1 TPHAA
6 SAPPSPGS
14 TGEGGRGVRAGQETM
29 AAETAISEQ
38 AASREAVVPWWE
50 RNLSWL
56 LLTPMLVMF
65 VVFALL
71 PSLTAIIYA
80 FSHIT
85 LARGGMQRDFIGFD
99 NFARAFADPLVRQS
113 AVTTLKWALTVT
125 TVEVLLGLGLALLLA
140 HGIRGRGLFTSLLI
154 IPIIMPPVAVSLM
167 WYFMYDY
174 SFGIFN
180 FLLNQI
186 GFPSVRWL
194 SDPNIALY
202 AMMAVDVWQA
212 TPFAFLLLYAAILS
226 LPRDPYEAAAIDGA
240 GRWHIFRTVTLP
252 LLLPVLA
259 VVVLLR
265 LIDAARI
272 FDKIFVMT
280 RGGPGSS
287 AYTTT
292 LTIYVEGFNKY
303 DFGYASAI
311 SFLFQIVLVIIATI
325 YVKRVI
331 ADYAAPREA

>member
-1 TPHAA
+1 LAVETLPRQQIAQH
-6 SAPPSPGS
+6 SATS
-14 TGEGGRGVRAGQETM
+14 
-29 AAETAISEQ
+29 
-38 AASREAVVPWWE
+38 PWWE
-50 RNLSWL
+50 RNLAWL
-56 LLTPMLVMF
+56 LVAPTLVMF
-65 VVFALL
+65 VLFALL
-71 PSLTAIIYA
+71 PSLTAILFA
-80 FSHIT
+80 FSHIR
-85 LARGGMQRDFIGFD
+85 LARGGMQRTFIGLE
-99 NFARAFADPLVRQS
+99 NFERAINDPLVRQS
-113 AVTTLKWALTVT
+113 AGITLRWALTVT
-125 TVEVLLGLGLALLLA
+125 AVEILLGLGLALLLA
-140 HGIRGRGLFTSLLI
+140 HGIRGRGVFTSLLI

-167 WYFMYDY
+167 WYFMYEY

-180 FLLNQI
+180 FLLNSV
-186 GFPSVRWL
+186 GLPSVRWL
-194 SDPNIALY
+194 SDPAIALY

-240 GRWHIFRTVTLP
+240 GRWHVFRTVTLP

-272 FDKIFVMT
+272 FDKIYVMT

-292 LTIYVEGFNKY
+292 LTIYIEGFNKY

-311 SFLFQIVLVIIATI
+311 SFLFQIVLVVIATV
-325 YVKRVI
+325 YVKRVMV
-331 ADYAAPREA
+331 DYSAPRDV

>member
-1 TPHAA
+1 MT
-6 SAPPSPGS
+6 
-14 TGEGGRGVRAGQETM
+14 
-29 AAETAISEQ
+29 AETATREQ
-38 AASREAVVPWWE
+38 TVPRGAGVPWWE
-50 RNLSWL
+50 RNLAWL
-56 LLTPMLVMF
+56 LVTPMIVMF
-65 VVFALL
+65 VLFALL
-71 PSLTAIIYA
+71 PSLTAILFA
-80 FSHIT
+80 FSHIE
-85 LARGGMQRDFIGFD
+85 LARGGMQREFVGFE

-113 AVTTLKWALTVT
+113 AGITLKWALTVT
-125 TVEVLLGLGLALLLA
+125 AVEILLGLGLALLLS

-167 WYFMYDY
+167 WYFMYEY
-174 SFGIFN
+174 NFGIFN
-180 FLLNQI
+180 YLLNQV
-186 GFPSVRWL
+186 GLPSVRWL
-194 SDPNIALY
+194 SDPSIALY

-240 GRWHIFRTVTLP
+240 GRWHVFRTVTMP
-252 LLLPVLA
+252 LLMPVLA

-265 LIDAARI
+265 LIDSARI

-280 RGGPGSS
+280 RGGPGTS

-292 LTIYVEGFNKY
+292 LTIYVEAFNKF

-311 SFLFQIVLVIIATI
+311 SFLFQIVLVIIATV

-331 ADYAAPREA
+331 ADYAAPREG

>member
-1 TPHAA
+1 MTHVADAA
-6 SAPPSPGS
+6 QGKK
-14 TGEGGRGVRAGQETM
+14 RM
-29 AAETAISEQ
+29 AVESAISEQ
-38 AASREAVVPWWE
+38 DVARSAAVPWWE
-50 RNLSWL
+50 RNLAGL
-56 LLTPMLVMF
+56 LVAPMLVMF
-65 VVFALL
+65 VVFALI
-71 PSLTAIIYA
+71 PSLTAILFA
-80 FSHIT
+80 FSHIQ
-85 LARGGMQRDFIGFD
+85 LARGGMQRTFIGFD
-99 NFARAFADPLVRQS
+99 NFARAFDDPLVRQS
-113 AVTTLKWALTVT
+113 AGITLRWALTVT
-125 TVEVLLGLGLALLLA
+125 AVEVLLGLGLALLLA
-140 HGIRGRGLFTSLLI
+140 HGVRGRGVFTSLLI

-186 GFPSVRWL
+186 GLPSVRWL
-194 SDPNIALY
+194 SDPAIALN

-240 GRWHIFRTVTLP
+240 GRWHVFRTVTLP

-259 VVVLLR
+259 VVTLLR

-311 SFLFQIVLVIIATI
+311 SFLFQIVLVIIATV

>member
-1 TPHAA
+1 VDAA
-6 SAPPSPGS
+6 QGKQA
-14 TGEGGRGVRAGQETM
+14 M
-29 AAETAISEQ
+29 AAESAISEQ
-38 AASREAVVPWWE
+38 GVARTAAVPWWE
-50 RNLSWL
+50 RNLAGL
-56 LLTPMLVMF
+56 LVAPMLLMF
-65 VVFALL
+65 VIFALI
-71 PSLTAIIYA
+71 PSLTAILFA
-80 FSHIT
+80 FSHIQ
-85 LARGGMQRDFIGFD
+85 LARGGMQRTFIGFD
-99 NFARAFADPLVRQS
+99 NFARAFNDPLVRQS
-113 AVTTLKWALTVT
+113 AGITLRWALTVT
-125 TVEVLLGLGLALLLA
+125 AVEVLLGLGLALLVS
-140 HGIRGRGLFTSLLI
+140 HGVRGRGFLTSLLI

-180 FLLNQI
+180 FLLNQV
-186 GFPSVRWL
+186 GLPSVRWL
-194 SDPNIALY
+194 SDPAIALS

-240 GRWHIFRTVTLP
+240 GRWYVFRTVTLP

-259 VVVLLR
+259 VVTLLR

-311 SFLFQIVLVIIATI
+311 SFLFQIVLVIIATV

>member
-1 TPHAA
+1 
-6 SAPPSPGS
+6 
-14 TGEGGRGVRAGQETM
+14 M
-29 AAETAISEQ
+29 AAETAIGEQ
-38 AASREAVVPWWE
+38 DAARNAVVPWWE
-50 RNLSWL
+50 RNLAWL
-56 LLTPMLVMF
+56 LVAPMLLMF
-65 VVFALL
+65 VVFAVI
-71 PSLTAIIYA
+71 PSVTAILFA
-80 FSHIT
+80 FSRIR
-85 LARGGMQRDFIGFD
+85 LARGGMERTFTGFD
-99 NFARAFADPLVRQS
+99 NFARAIDDPLVRQS
-113 AVTTLKWALTVT
+113 AGITLRWALTVT
-125 TVEVLLGLGLALLLA
+125 AVEVLLGLGLALLLA
-140 HGIRGRGLFTSLLI
+140 HGIRGRAVFTSLLI

-180 FLLNQI
+180 YLLNQV
-186 GFPSVRWL
+186 GLPSVRWL
-194 SDPNIALY
+194 SDPTIALS

-240 GRWHIFRTVTLP
+240 GRWHVFRTVTLP

-259 VVVLLR
+259 VVTLLR

-311 SFLFQIVLVIIATI
+311 SFLFQIVLVIIATV

>member
-1 TPHAA
+1 
-6 SAPPSPGS
+6 
-14 TGEGGRGVRAGQETM
+14 M
-29 AAETAISEQ
+29 AAKT
-38 AASREAVVPWWE
+38 ASRTKFVPRTAGSPWWE
-50 RNLSWL
+50 RNLAWL
-56 LLTPMLVMF
+56 LVAPTLLMF
-65 VVFALL
+65 VVFAVL
-71 PSLTAIIYA
+71 PSITAILYA
-80 FSHIT
+80 FSHIR
-85 LARGGMQRDFIGFD
+85 LQRGGMQRTFIGFD
-99 NFARAFADPLVRQS
+99 NFARAFADPIVRQS
-113 AVTTLKWALTVT
+113 AGTTLKWALMVT
-125 TVEVLLGLGLALLLA
+125 TVEILLGLGLALLLA
-140 HGIRGRGLFTSLLI
+140 NGVRGRAIFTSLLI
-154 IPIIMPPVAVSLM
+154 IPIIMPPVAVSIM
-167 WYFMYDY
+167 WFFMYDY
-174 SFGIFN
+174 TFGIFN
-180 FLLNQI
+180 YILNEI
-186 GFPSVRWL
+186 GLPSVRWL

-202 AMMAVDVWQA
+202 SMMAVDVWQA

-240 GRWHIFRTVTLP
+240 GRWHVFRTVTFP

-292 LTIYVEGFNKY
+292 LTIYVEAFNKY

-325 YVKRVI
+325 YVKRVMV
-331 ADYAAPREA
+331 DYSTPRAS